1 MNRKGIISMRKSAY
15 YLVALSVLLVSTTA
29 LGVAQELKSFPGSR
43 LDQNASTEASQA
55 APGKQSQV
63 YITSE
68 SFDKVLAF
76 YKASYKQDTTM
87 PAAGPKLPSGQ
98 QVQWAF
104 FIIDGGKNLATSRY
118 WLKVQHPYVGGMDG
132 KDIRDVTVIQSVR
145 SK

>member
-1 MNRKGIISMRKSAY
+1 MRKSAN
-15 YLVALSVLLVSTTA
+15 YLGALSLLLVSATGF
-29 LGVAQELKSFPGSR
+29 GVAQELKSFPGSHV
-43 LDQNASTEASQA
+43 DENASTEASRA

-63 YITSE
+63 YVTSE
-68 SFDKVLAF
+68 SFDRVFAF
-76 YKASYKQDTTM
+76 YKAAYKQDTSM

-104 FIIDGGKNLATSRY
+104 FIIDGGKDLATSKY
-118 WLKVQHPYVGGMDG
+118 WMKIQRPYVGGTAG